1 MPQVGRVLGGL
12 ARAYLAN
19 DGPNLVA
26 ASLHNE
32 ARMGHYEVLETV
44 ALADCALEIEGVD
57 LDDLFA
63 TAARALAELMV
74 DPATLGR
81 DLERHVDLAAPAVD
95 LLLFDWL
102 GELIALKDAEGAAFP
117 EVQVHVEHGTPW
129 QLHARLA
136 GGRLHGDATV
146 ALRADPKAVTFHLFR
161 VEPCSGGWRARV
173 VIDT

>member
-1 MPQVGRVLGGL
+1 MG
-12 ARAYLAN
+12 
-19 DGPNLVA
+19 LVA
-26 ASLHNE
+26 ARLHGQVP
-32 ARMGHYEVLETV
+32 MGRYEVLETV
-44 ALADCALEIEGVD
+44 ALADCALEIDGVD

-74 DPATLGR
+74 DPATLAR
-81 DLERHVDLAAPAVD
+81 DVERHVDLAAPALD

-102 GELIALKDAEGAAFP
+102 GELIALKDVEGAAFP
-117 EVQVHVEHGTPW
+117 EVEVQVESGTPCR
-129 QLHARLA
+129 LRARLA

-161 VEPCSGGWRARV
+161 LEPCSGGWRARV